1 MKQLLTLCLLMLFSS
16 GLFAQTDTI
25 YTKAK
30 KKIPCK
36 IIEIGEEEIRYK
48 TIDNLDGPAYV
59 INASNVLKY
68 RLSTGTEATI
78 RPDERLLENQHQEIM
93 NNRSVIKVHPF
104 SFVNNQI
111 SLAYEQVI
119 KMGTSLDVELG
130 YINNGISPSTAGYQ
144 FTSPDGKPADK
155 TGFYIKPGVKF
166 LVGQDY
172 SLKGMKYAHPLK
184 GRFIRLDAVFSYLN
198 YNEVANNTNMSQQ
211 GPFWP
216 SQTYTITYNSQIN
229 DVNVFSYGL
238 MINYGRQFLL
248 GNIITLEYYVGVG
261 ATALSSSTSNL
272 SNETVTYIYDPN
284 NPNWQSYPYYGYY
297 NQDASYVNNFHG
309 YFRMPNVGL
318 SGTFGLRL
326 GFILPEKKIDPSN
339 SQN

>member
-1 MKQLLTLCLLMLFSS
+1 MKQLITICLLLLFSS
-16 GLFAQTDTI
+16 GLFAQADTI
-25 YTKAK
+25 YTKAR

-59 INASNVLKY
+59 INAANVFKY
-68 RLSTGTEATI
+68 KLAIGTEVTL
-78 RPDERLLENQHQEIM
+78 RPDEMLIENQHREIL
-93 NNRSVIKVHPF
+93 NSRSVIKVHPF

-111 SLAYEQVI
+111 SVAYEQVI
-119 KMGTSLDVELG
+119 KMGTNLDVELG

-144 FTSPDGKPADK
+144 FMSPDGKPADK

-198 YNEVANNTNMSQQ
+198 YDEVASTSNISQQ
-211 GPFWP
+211 GPYWP
-216 SQTYTITYNSQIN
+216 NPTYTVTYKSQVN
-229 DVNVFSYGL
+229 DINVFSYGI
-238 MINYGRQFLL
+238 MINYGRQFVL
-248 GNIITLEYYVGVG
+248 GNVMTLEYYIGAGV
-261 ATALSSSTSNL
+261 TALSSSTSNK
-272 SNETVTYIYDPN
+272 SEKNETYIFDPN
-284 NPNWQSYPYYGYY
+284 NPNPQPYPSYYYSGEV
-297 NQDASYVNNFHG
+297 QYVNNFHG
-309 YFRMPNVGL
+309 YFRVPNLGL

-326 GFILPEKKIDPSN
+326 GFILPEKKTDPAN
-339 SQN
+339 SPN